1 MHIRQLSDLDIPN
14 LLTVEEAAQSSP
26 WSDAAFKRCFE
37 ANYLGWTAEAP
48 GKMLGFIMISINL
61 GECHI
66 LNLCVHPT
74 EQHKGIGR
82 GLLLYALRW
91 AKQVGAG
98 MVYLEVRRSNLAAI
112 GLYRKMNFRIIGERK
127 EYYPHGQT
135 REDALIF
142 ARDLGIEGMEIE

>member
-82 GLLLYALRW
+82 HLLLYALRW

-98 MVYLEVRRSNLAAI
+98 MIYLEVRRSNLAAI

-127 EYYPHGQT
+127 QYYPMGAG